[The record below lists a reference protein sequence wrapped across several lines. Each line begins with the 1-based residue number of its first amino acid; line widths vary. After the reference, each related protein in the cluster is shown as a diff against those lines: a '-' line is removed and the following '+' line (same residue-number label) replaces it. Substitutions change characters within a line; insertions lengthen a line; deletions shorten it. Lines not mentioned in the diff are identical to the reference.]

1 MAIVVQEVSE
11 LSRREE
17 LELEVAGMIE
27 EVVTSDE
34 QVTPLALAGIILDL
48 IEMDTGVSFDNIDT
62 VA

>member
-1 MAIVVQEVSE
+1 MAIVIQEVPE
-11 LSRREE
+11 LTRREE

-34 QVTPLALAGIILDL
+34 QVSPFELAVSILDL
-48 IEMDTGVSFDNIDT
+48 IEIEMGVSLDNSDA